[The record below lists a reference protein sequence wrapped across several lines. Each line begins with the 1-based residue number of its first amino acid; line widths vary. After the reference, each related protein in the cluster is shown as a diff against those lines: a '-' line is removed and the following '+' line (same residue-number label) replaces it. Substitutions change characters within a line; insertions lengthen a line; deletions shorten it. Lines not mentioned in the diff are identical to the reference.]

1 MLGQSSAPAVL
12 LLNTGLISK
21 RHGVISFSPI
31 GSRCGHSAADLMLK
45 TCAASAAQF
54 GLPQTRRKNVRC
66 NRGRAATCNILP
78 AGFLQVKNNKA
89 CGGPKKTGDHAK
101 PFWHK
106 ILAPSRCFP
115 YKKSTEP
122 PFLLQKFTTMSCS
135 ADLCCR
141 KSCCSW
147 LTRALFQICKQSAT
161 RHCSGFADL
170 YGTRAKPHCAAGT
183 APTGRP

>member
-1 MLGQSSAPAVL
+1 MLP
-12 LLNTGLISK
+12 
-21 RHGVISFSPI
+21 PI
-31 GSRCGHSAADLMLK
+31 GSRYRHSAADLMLK
-45 TCAASAAQF
+45 TCAASAAQ
-54 GLPQTRRKNVRC
+54 LQVSTDPAQKMC
-66 NRGRAATCNILP
+66 AATGVRQRP
-78 AGFLQVKNNKA
+78 ATFYQQISCRSKTIKA
-89 CGGPKKTGDHAK
+89 YRGQKKTGDHAGT
-101 PFWHK
+101 FWHK